1 MDSSEAPTPQIQDWV
16 EQIRSGEMR
25 AISRAITAVEN
36 GEPEAEEILRQ
47 LFPHTGKGYLIG
59 VTGSPGA
66 GKSSLVDRLAA
77 AYRKQ
82 GRRVGIIAVDP
93 SSPFTGGAI
102 LGDRIRM
109 QAHAT
114 DAGIYIRSMATRG
127 YLGGLAR
134 TSADVA
140 LILEAAGKDV
150 ILIETVGVGQDE
162 VEIVRLADCTLV
174 LIVPGMGDDV
184 QTLKAGLMEIS
195 DIFVINKA
203 DLPNA
208 ARLEQQVKAMLSFA
222 GTRDGWTPPVVQTV
236 ATENKGVEELAASIE
251 GYRAHFASP
260 ARRDMRQRERWRQ
273 RLMEMARERL
283 VARVLEEQIGEKRL
297 LAYADAVARRERD
310 PYSIIEE
317 ILRQVGLSQ
326 QR

>member
-1 MDSSEAPTPQIQDWV
+1 MDSSDAPTIQIRDWV
-16 EQIRSGEMR
+16 EQIRSGETR
-25 AISRAITAVEN
+25 AISRAISAVEN
-36 GEPEAEEILRQ
+36 GEPAAEDILRQ
-47 LFPHTGKGYLIG
+47 LFPYTGKGYLIG

-66 GKSSLVDRLAA
+66 GKSSLVDRLAT

-109 QAHAT
+109 QGHAT

-140 LILEAAGKDV
+140 LILEAAGKDI

-222 GTRDGWTPPVVQTV
+222 GTRDGWTQPVVQTV
-236 ATENKGVEELAASIE
+236 ATENRGVEELAVSIE
-251 GYRAHFASP
+251 SYRAHFASQ
-260 ARRDMRQRERWRQ
+260 ARRDSRQRERWRQ
-273 RLMEMARERL
+273 RLIEMARERL
-283 VARVLEEQIGEKRL
+283 VARVLDQQIGEKRL
-297 LAYADAVARRERD
+297 LDYADAVARRERD

-317 ILRQVGLSQ
+317 ILRQVGLS
-326 QR
+326 

>member
-1 MDSSEAPTPQIQDWV
+1 MDSSEAPTLQIQDWV

-25 AISRAITAVEN
+25 AISHAISAVEN
-36 GEPEAEEILRQ
+36 GEPEALEILRQ

-59 VTGSPGA
+59 VTGSPGT

-82 GRRVGIIAVDP
+82 GRRVGIIAVDA

-109 QAHAT
+109 QRHST

-174 LIVPGMGDDV
+174 LMVPGMGDDV

-208 ARLEQQVKAMLSFA
+208 ARLEQQIRAMLSFA
-222 GTRDGWTPPVVQTV
+222 GTREGWTPPVVPTV

-260 ARRDMRQRERWRQ
+260 ARRDRRQRERWRQ

-283 VARVLEEQIGEKRL
+283 VERVLEEQIGEKRL

>member
-1 MDSSEAPTPQIQDWV
+1 MYSSEAPTKQIQEWV
-16 EQIRSGEMR
+16 EQVRSGETR
-25 AISRAITAVEN
+25 AISRAISAVEN

-47 LFPHTGKGYLIG
+47 LFSHTGRGFLIG

-82 GRRVGIIAVDP
+82 GKRVGIIAVDP

-109 QAHAT
+109 QGHAT

-134 TSADVA
+134 ASADVA

-162 VEIVRLADCTLV
+162 VEIVKLADCTLV
-174 LIVPGMGDDV
+174 LVVPGMGDDV
-184 QTLKAGLMEIS
+184 QTLKAGLMEIG

-208 ARLEQQVKAMLSFA
+208 SRLEQQLKAMLSFA
-222 GTRDGWTPPVVQTV
+222 GARDGWTPAVLQTV
-236 ATENKGVEELAASIE
+236 ATENKGVDELAAAID
-251 GYRAHFASP
+251 GYRSHFASQT
-260 ARRDMRQRERWRQ
+260 RRDSRQRERWRQ
-273 RLMEMARERL
+273 RLIEMTRERL
-283 VARVLEEQIGEKRL
+283 VTRVLEQEIGEKRL
-297 LAYADAVARRERD
+297 LEYAEAVARRERD
-310 PYSIIEE
+310 PYSILDE
-317 ILRQVGLSQ
+317 ILRRVGLS
-326 QR
+326 